1 MIILK
6 KVIPFKKELP
16 LDNKIYELSSISLE
30 HEILQRTSD
39 LISGEFLVSGS
50 YKISPTSIEKEN
62 FEFTLPFDIAIDSRY
77 DVDNMVID
85 IEDFYY
91 EIIDNSI
98 LKVNIDLYLDGEIIL
113 DEKME
118 NVDDFEDDDV
128 TIKEEM
134 IEDERCIEKEDDLME
149 DGALGNDVINEVK
162 KTYEEIMPDRE
173 DININN
179 DNDNTNINLFDDF
192 SSSDTYATYH
202 VYVVKEEDTL
212 DTILNKYEISK
223 EDLESYNN
231 ISDIKKGDKLIIP
244 KNVQ

>member
-1 MIILK
+1 MKKIVVNFFICLYFIITILITYCLLSYNK
-6 KVIPFKKELP
+6 YNIPEF
-16 LDNKIYELSSISLE
+16 DNHLML
-30 HEILQRTSD
+30 
-39 LISGEFLVSGS
+39 
-50 YKISPTSIEKEN
+50 
-62 FEFTLPFDIAIDSRY
+62 
-77 DVDNMVID
+77 
-85 IEDFYY
+85 
-91 EIIDNSI
+91 
-98 LKVNIDLYLDGEIIL
+98 IL

-128 TIKEEM
+128 AIKEEM
-134 IEDERCIEKEDDLME
+134 IEGERCIEKEDDLME

-162 KTYEEIMPDRE
+162 KTYEEIMPDGE
-173 DININN
+173 DININ
-179 DNDNTNINLFDDF
+179 NDNTNINLFDDF

-223 EDLESYNN
+223 EDLENYNN